1 MSEVTSEGVCEEN
14 GRRLCVVIPAYNES
28 KGIGPTLEG
37 LRLRLPA
44 AEIIVVDDGSSDG
57 TADVVANFSDV
68 VLLRHAFRRG
78 YGASL
83 KTGMAAATRE
93 YVAWFD
99 ADNEHRV
106 SDLMTMLSRIE
117 KEGLA
122 AIIAQRRYPGP
133 SAVRGLGKFVIR
145 LLARSLGFK
154 GEKDMNC
161 GLRVFDTD
169 IITRYMPLLPNS
181 FSASLT
187 STMVML
193 ERGYPVGYHTI
204 ELNPRIGTSK
214 VTLSDG
220 FTSLLLVMRVIML
233 FSPMRIFFPMAVVLL
248 ATGGLYSTWVA
259 WTQERGLPVLGAF
272 LMLTGVVIFTL
283 GLIADQLSQL
293 RLSQYEAPVPRRRRR
308 ITDGPTGVDA

>member
-1 MSEVTSEGVCEEN
+1 MADMAREEVPAGN
-14 GRRLCVVIPAYNES
+14 DRRLSVVIPAHNEAN
-28 KGIGPTLEG
+28 GIGPTLDG
-37 LRLRLPA
+37 LLRAMPG
-44 AEIIVVDDGSSDG
+44 AEVIVVDDGSSDG
-57 TADVVANFSDV
+57 TAGVVAKYPDV

-83 KTGMAAATRE
+83 KTGMAAASRQ

-106 SDLMTMLSRIE
+106 SDLTTMLARIE
-117 KEGLA
+117 REGLA

-133 SAVRGLGKFVIR
+133 AVRGFGKFVIR

-193 ERGYPVGYHTI
+193 ERGYPVGYQTI
-204 ELNPRIGTSK
+204 ELNPRIGSSK
-214 VTLSDG
+214 VRLGDG
-220 FTSLLLVMRVIML
+220 FTSLLLVLRVIML
-233 FSPMRIFFPMAVVLL
+233 FSPMRIFFPAATMLL
-248 ATGGLYSTWVA
+248 GFGALYSA
-259 WTQERGLPVLGAF
+259 WIALTQERGLPVLGAF
-272 LMLTGVVIFTL
+272 LMLTGVVIWSL

-293 RLSQYEAPVPRRRRR
+293 RLSQYEAPVSRRRQRVADVHAR
-308 ITDGPTGVDA
+308 TDT